1 MDEVMPRK
9 SKNNPEDL
17 FDSILSNW
25 PIALAIASMIFAW
38 AHFQSDIQ
46 SIQDKQ
52 TADESQATVLSANYN
67 LVSQSISGINAKL
80 DILIKHDNL

>member
-1 MDEVMPRK
+1 MARK
-9 SKNNPEDL
+9 IKPDAEGL

-25 PIALAIASMIFAW
+25 PVAVVIASIIFSW
-38 AHFQSDIQ
+38 AHFQSALQ
-46 SIQDKQ
+46 AVQDKQ